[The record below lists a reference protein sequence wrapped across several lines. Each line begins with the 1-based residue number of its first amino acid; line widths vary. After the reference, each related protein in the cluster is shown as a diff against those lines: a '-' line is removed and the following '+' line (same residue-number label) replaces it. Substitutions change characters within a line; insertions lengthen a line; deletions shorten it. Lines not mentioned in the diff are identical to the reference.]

1 MFQRLH
7 RLRIAQRLFLNL
19 LLFLSAMILI
29 GGMALRGFSIQNRF
43 LENITRQRLVLLQF
57 ATKLLGDVATV
68 QANIYKVL
76 SLSSLDLGSDQ
87 ISLLSRQQVAT
98 LDRLEKEVQARLAD
112 PELREEERKILQQTA
127 EALAL
132 YAKGAL
138 GVLDMAAADVATAAI
153 YMTNAD
159 SKYGALSDVLGNLLA
174 LENDLKNRVEAEAHA
189 QAAMLL
195 KLFLIVI
202 GLAALA
208 TALVSWLIARSIARP
223 VTRIAAFALA
233 VSGGDLKARAEGRFG
248 GEMAGM
254 REAIE
259 NMVEALEH
267 KMLLAQAK
275 EEEAK
280 DAAATTDN
288 ALAAAREQEA
298 QVKALLGKI
307 SGLAAS
313 TESIAEQ
320 VSSAAEE
327 LASQV
332 EESSRGAE
340 YQKQRVS
347 ETATAIEQMNATVTD
362 IAKNGSDAVGLAD
375 QTRSRAKEGADI
387 LDKALTAIQRVQD
400 QATALREN
408 MTALG
413 RQAIDIGRIINV
425 ISDIADQT
433 NLLALNAAIEAARAG
448 DAGRGF
454 AVVADEVR
462 KLAEK
467 TMAATQEVGE
477 AITSIQQSASNN
489 LAATE
494 EATREVEAS
503 TRLAGQSGQ
512 AMTTIVG
519 IAEQTADQIRSIATA
534 TEEQMAST
542 AEIRR
547 TIEDINRV
555 SVETATAM
563 GESARAIVDL
573 TSQTQNLH
581 ALIRALQA

>member
-1 MFQRLH
+1 
-7 RLRIAQRLFLNL
+7 
-19 LLFLSAMILI
+19 
-29 GGMALRGFSIQNRF
+29 
-43 LENITRQRLVLLQF
+43 
-57 ATKLLGDVATV
+57 
-68 QANIYKVL
+68 
-76 SLSSLDLGSDQ
+76 
-87 ISLLSRQQVAT
+87 
-98 LDRLEKEVQARLAD
+98 
-112 PELREEERKILQQTA
+112 
-127 EALAL
+127 
-132 YAKGAL
+132 
-138 GVLDMAAADVATAAI
+138 
-153 YMTNAD
+153 
-159 SKYGALSDVLGNLLA
+159 
-174 LENDLKNRVEAEAHA
+174 
-189 QAAMLL
+189 
-195 KLFLIVI
+195 
-202 GLAALA
+202 
-208 TALVSWLIARSIARP
+208 
-223 VTRIAAFALA
+223 
-233 VSGGDLKARAEGRFG
+233 
-248 GEMAGM
+248 
-254 REAIE
+254 
-259 NMVEALEH
+259 
-267 KMLLAQAK
+267 
-275 EEEAK
+275 
-280 DAAATTDN
+280 
-288 ALAAAREQEA
+288 
-298 QVKALLGKI
+298 
-307 SGLAAS
+307 
-313 TESIAEQ
+313 
-320 VSSAAEE
+320 
-327 LASQV
+327 
-332 EESSRGAE
+332 
-340 YQKQRVS
+340 
-347 ETATAIEQMNATVTD
+347 
-362 IAKNGSDAVGLAD
+362 
-375 QTRSRAKEGADI
+375 
-387 LDKALTAIQRVQD
+387 
-400 QATALREN
+400 